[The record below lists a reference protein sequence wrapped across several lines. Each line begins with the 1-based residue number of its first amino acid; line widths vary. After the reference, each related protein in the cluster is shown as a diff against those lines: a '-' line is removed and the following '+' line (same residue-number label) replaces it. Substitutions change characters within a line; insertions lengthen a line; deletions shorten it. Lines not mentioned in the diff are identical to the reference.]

1 MTPLRSISSFTS
13 RLAISLVIL
22 AAAPTLTAAQT
33 ASPPEEEKKEA
44 WFQGLE
50 LSVDVVGP
58 AMLALGD
65 YGAVEAALRMNIKG
79 KYFPIVEIGYAD
91 CEKTEETTSLTYTTS
106 APYYRIGCDFNI
118 LRDKH
123 DIYRLYIG
131 VRYAYTTYEYDL
143 SHPGI
148 TDPVWGGTSE
158 YSIIGE
164 SASYSWFE
172 ALAGVQAK
180 ICGPLHLGWSLRYK
194 SRISSDEG
202 SLGKSWYVPGYGTSD
217 SSGFGA
223 TFNIIFVL

>member
-1 MTPLRSISSFTS
+1 MTPLRSISLFTS
-13 RLAISLVIL
+13 RPVISLVVL
-22 AAAPTLTAAQT
+22 LFAAAVVRAQT
-33 ASPPEEEKKEA
+33 PEPSTEAKKEA

-50 LSVDVVGP
+50 LSTDVVGP

-65 YGAVEAALRMNIKG
+65 YGTTEVALRLNIRG
-79 KYFPIVEIGYAD
+79 KYFPIVEVGYAD

-106 APYYRIGCDFNI
+106 APYFRVGCDFNL

-131 VRYAYTTYEYDL
+131 VRYAYTSYEYDL

-158 YSIIGE
+158 YAILGE
-164 SASYSWFE
+164 SASYSWVE

-180 ICGPLHLGWSLRYK
+180 ICGPVHLGWSLRYK
-194 SRISSDEG
+194 SRVSSNEG
-202 SLGKSWYVPGYGTSD
+202 SLGKSWYVPGYGESGT
-217 SSGFGA
+217 SGFGA
-223 TFNIIFVL
+223 TFNIIIVI